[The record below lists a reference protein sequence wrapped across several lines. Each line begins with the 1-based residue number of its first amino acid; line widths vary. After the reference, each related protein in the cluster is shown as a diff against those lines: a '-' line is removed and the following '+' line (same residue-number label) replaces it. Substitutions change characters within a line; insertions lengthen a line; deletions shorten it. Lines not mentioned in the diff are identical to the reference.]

1 MQAKKEYEEKLN
13 KELDIKKEKEVN
25 LLKISIYFKFL
36 QEEISRLEQR
46 EMELIQKLQNTQNVQ
61 KQAFE
66 DLQKALTA
74 NVGEEEINA
83 NGQNNAQSNGK
94 SKK

>member
-1 MQAKKEYEEKLN
+1 
-13 KELDIKKEKEVN
+13 
-25 LLKISIYFKFL
+25 
-36 QEEISRLEQR
+36 
-46 EMELIQKLQNTQNVQ
+46 MELIQKLQNTQNVQ